1 MIIGDP
7 YKFAVMFDEVESW
20 NYESDCHENGHVA
33 LCLDGKMFPNHIVN
47 GIISTSLS
55 HVAEKLQNIPE
66 DAELFSMD
74 SAAAFERMYDL
85 VYLYEPDFENDYRF
99 ELSPETVSDA
109 GCFAFVV
116 KCGSE
121 VRILGSK
128 LEYDREN
135 SRHIF
140 DGIEVTEI
148 RLDDSEISDVVK
160 QIKEYLSTAYE
171 WCRRGNE

>member
-7 YKFAVMFDEVESW
+7 YKFAVMFDEVKSW

-99 ELSPETVSDA
+99 ELSPEIVSDA
-109 GCFAFVV
+109 ACFAFVV
-116 KCGSE
+116 N
-121 VRILGSK
+121 
-128 LEYDREN
+128 DRET